1 MKLLIGLLACAFVAW
16 LVMYLFNHF
25 FSTTARDERAA
36 KKARAADLTAAR
48 QRERIATQALR
59 RIANGAGAPLVE
71 AEEALFQIEKTYDT
85 KEIA

>member
-1 MKLLIGLLACAFVAW
+1 MKLLIGLLACALVAW
-16 LVMYLFNHF
+16 LVVYLFGML
-25 FSTTARDERAA
+25 FSQTARDNRSA
-36 KKARAADLTAAR
+36 KKASAKDLTAAR

-59 RIANGAGAPLVE
+59 KIANGAGAPLVE